1 MSSAGHLLIQIA
13 DIEAKAKK
21 FNISVSNLR
30 SSLRNVHEKDLD
42 KAMTA
47 ERLLNG
53 HVLQLKESLQEDLN
67 ANARDEFGFFKVLK
81 VSDKEGKAG
90 GRKRA

>member
-1 MSSAGHLLIQIA
+1 
-13 DIEAKAKK
+13 
-21 FNISVSNLR
+21 
-30 SSLRNVHEKDLD
+30 
-42 KAMTA
+42 
-47 ERLLNG
+47 
-53 HVLQLKESLQEDLN
+53 VLQLKESLQEDLN